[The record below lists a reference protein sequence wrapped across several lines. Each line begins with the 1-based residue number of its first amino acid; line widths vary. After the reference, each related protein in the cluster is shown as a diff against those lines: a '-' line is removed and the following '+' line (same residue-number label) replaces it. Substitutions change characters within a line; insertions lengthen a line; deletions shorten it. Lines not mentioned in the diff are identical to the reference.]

1 MKIAHLTTR
10 LPGYVNEDT
19 EAVIIHLGTN
29 DIGDQAN
36 KAMQDINEL
45 TKQMTAL
52 HNTHFYFSEIP
63 PRSQNKYNTL
73 IHRVN
78 SHIRD
83 ICSKLK
89 NVDYMPTLVTK
100 QHLSRGG
107 IQKR

>member
-10 LPGYVNEDT
+10 LPGYVNDDT
-19 EAVIIHLGTN
+19 EAMIIHLGTN
-29 DIGDQAN
+29 AIGDQAS
-36 KAMQDINEL
+36 KAIQDINEL
-45 TKQMTAL
+45 TEL

-83 ICSKLK
+83 TCSKLK
-89 NVDYMPTLVTK
+89 NVDYIPTPVTK

-107 IQKR
+107 FLYT